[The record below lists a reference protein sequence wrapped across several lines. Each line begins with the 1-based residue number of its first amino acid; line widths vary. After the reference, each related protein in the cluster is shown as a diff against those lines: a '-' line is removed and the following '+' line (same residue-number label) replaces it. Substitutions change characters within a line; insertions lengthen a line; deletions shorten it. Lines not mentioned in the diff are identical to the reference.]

1 MDRTVIIR
9 QVDLDTAVTAVV
21 LGVDE
26 QNRILAAPAGA
37 TPVQLADSNVICIE
51 AGGSG
56 DVARNNFD
64 HHDTRQALPPACVQA
79 LAQRE
84 GGHPALEGLV
94 RYAAAVDQRQPLAA
108 PAAFPTLSALF
119 SGMRLSVPDPAVQL
133 HAGLA
138 LLRTVLAREIDPF
151 GTMPALPEWRGFIAA
166 RRAESD
172 ALAADLR
179 RARLFRTNAGRLAG
193 YVESRRFGAL
203 GGLYRMGCEI
213 AIACHPAFGDPPR
226 RKYSIGSTDVNLGE
240 LAAALNRLVPGW
252 GGPAHGTVIASGPA
266 SAGLP
271 AAVVQEMVR
280 RHG

>member
-1 MDRTVIIR
+1 M
-9 QVDLDTAVTAVV
+9 DLDTAVTALVIS
-21 LGVDE
+21 VDA

-37 TPVQLADSNVICIE
+37 TPAQLADPNVLCIE

-64 HHDTRQALPPACVQA
+64 HHDTAQGLPPVCVQA
-79 LAQRE
+79 LALRSGE
-84 GGHPALEGLV
+84 HPALERLV
-94 RYAAAVDQRQPLAA
+94 RYAAAVDLRQPLAA
-108 PAAFPTLSALF
+108 PAVFPTLSGVF
-119 SGMRLSVPDPAVQL
+119 SGMRLSVPTPAAQL

-138 LLRTVLAREIDPF
+138 LLRTVLEREIDPF
-151 GTMPALPEWRGFIAA
+151 STMPALPEWRGYIAA

-213 AIACHPAFGDPPR
+213 AVACHPAFGDPPR
-226 RKYSIGSTDVNLGE
+226 RKYSIGSIGLDLSALTE
-240 LAAALNRLVPGW
+240 QLNRLAPGW
-252 GGPAHGTVIASGPA
+252 GGPAHGTVIASG
-266 SAGLP
+266 SSTELGSTDRL
-271 AAVVQEMVR
+271 AAVVQSTL
-280 RHG
+280 